1 MMLRS
6 VCVLLLTCVAAA
18 AGAADPAAVSVAG
31 ELARIQSERKL
42 VEAHAAVDEAGCYQR
57 FAVNDCLRDVRAKRR
72 AFLQDLRRQE
82 ISINDAE
89 RKARGAAQ
97 AQRADDQQAA
107 RSDAAAQPSTPLF
120 RQPSTPSGKAVP
132 ADTSQGGSPSTA
144 ETAHTAKPASPPAR
158 TVAPR
163 KPPPDP
169 VKAGIRYAQKQK
181 DAAERR
187 AKQDAR
193 NATRKKPASPPL
205 PPPAG

>member
-6 VCVLLLTCVAAA
+6 VCVLLLTGVGAFV
-18 AGAADPAAVSVAG
+18 GAAEPPVVSVG
-31 ELARIQSERKL
+31 SELARIQSERKV
-42 VEAHAAVDEAGCYQR
+42 VEGRAAIDEAGCYQR
-57 FAVNDCLRDVRAKRR
+57 FAVNDCLHDVRAQRR
-72 AFLQDLRRQE
+72 AALQDLRRQE

-97 AQRADDQQAA
+97 AQRADDLQAA
-107 RSDAAAQPSTPLF
+107 RSDAAAQTSPLLV
-120 RQPSTPSGKAVP
+120 RQPSAPIGKAKPV
-132 ADTSQGGSPSTA
+132 DTVQRDSVSTA
-144 ETAHTAKPASPPAR
+144 EAVRMANPVAPRVR

-163 KPPPDP
+163 KPRPDP
-169 VKAGIRYAQKQK
+169 AKTGIRYAQKQK